1 MPARAKCLKSITSE
15 FDTAVKNAI
24 TYDILDQWERHG
36 IAIERFTFPASQKVW
51 HDMIDPNQSFQQVD
65 LTYPVILR
73 MLTE

>member
-1 MPARAKCLKSITSE
+1 M
-15 FDTAVKNAI
+15 
-24 TYDILDQWERHG
+24 LDQWERHG
-36 IAIERFTFPASQKVW
+36 RTIERYTFPAAQKVW